1 MKGKFKRIIATMLA
15 AVTCFSLGACAG
27 GPDNP
32 DNPNVPGIDDEQ
44 IDTLKTQLYVFN
56 FYGGYGSDWL
66 AAAKKKYEDLH
77 KDDVYEEGKKGIQI
91 YVNNQKSTAGAVQSQ
106 ILDNRDEVYF
116 TEYAYYYSMK
126 AEGVL
131 GDITDAVTADLSS
144 FGDKAGSTIVGKLTD
159 EQKEYYGVA
168 ESDGKTH
175 YYAIPHYSAYTGIV
189 YNKDLFDQ
197 KGYYFAKT
205 PAGTEN
211 ISDYF
216 IYNDDDERSAGPDG
230 VEGTDDD
237 GLPATYDEF
246 FMLCDYIVQ
255 DGGTP
260 LVWTGANYCDYLNSL
275 MMSMATDYEGLDQT
289 MLNYTLDGAA
299 TDLGKSQNG
308 QFVKDAAATNITS
321 TNGYELA
328 RQAGKYYA
336 LQFLNRIVT
345 TDKYHHELV
354 FNSGFSHMNA
364 QEEFLYAGQDGV
376 SKDIAMLID
385 GIWWESE
392 ATTTF
397 NEMASGM
404 GEKYSKAN
412 RNFGFMPFPKATREK
427 VAEGNDTLFDHIYSM
442 CFMKANV
449 ADWKKPIAYD
459 FIKFVNSDAQLVE
472 YSQITDT
479 PKALNYT
486 MTDEQLTKMSPYG
499 RSVMKAKQNS
509 DIVYPYSTN
518 TTYVNNQSKFVM
530 AEMFRTTVG
539 SSDYQWAA
547 HVFHETNTTLE
558 NYFNGMIKYQQT
570 AWKSLA

>member
-1 MKGKFKRIIATMLA
+1 MKGKLKRIIATMLA

-32 DNPNVPGIDDEQ
+32 DSDLPNIDDEQ
-44 IDTLKTQLYVFN
+44 IDTSRTQLYVFN

-66 AAAKKKYEDLH
+66 AAAKKTYEELH

-116 TEYAYYYSMK
+116 TEYAYYYTMK

-144 FGDKAGSTIVGKLTD
+144 FGDKAGSTIESKLTD
-159 EQKEYYGVA
+159 EQKAYYGVN

-175 YYAIPHYSAYTGIV
+175 YYAIPHYAAYTGLV

-205 PAGTEN
+205 PAGTE
-211 ISDYF
+211 IADYF

-255 DGGTP
+255 DGGLP
-260 LVWTGANYCDYLNSL
+260 LVWTGANYRDYLNSL
-275 MMSMATDYEGLDQT
+275 MMSLATDYEGLDQT
-289 MLNYTLDGAA
+289 MLNYTLNGSA
-299 TDLGKSQNG
+299 TDLGTAQNG
-308 QFVKDAAATNITS
+308 QFVKDATATDITS

-328 RQAGKYYA
+328 RQAGRYYA

-345 TDKYHHELV
+345 TDKYHHDLV
-354 FNSGFSHMNA
+354 FNGGFSHMNA
-364 QEEFLYAGQDGV
+364 QEEFLYAGQDGT
-376 SKDIAMLID
+376 SKDIAMLVD

-397 NEMASGM
+397 NEMATGM
-404 GEKYSKAN
+404 DEKYSKAN

-427 VAEGNDTLFDHIYSM
+427 VAEGKSTLFDHIYSM

-459 FIKFVNSDAQLVE
+459 FIKFVNSNAQLVE

-486 MTDEQLTKMSPYG
+486 MTDDELAKMSPYG

-530 AEMFRTTVG
+530 GEMFRTTVG

-547 HVFHETNTTLE
+547 HVFHETGTTLE
-558 NYFNGMIKYQQT
+558 TYFNGMIKYQRNN
-570 AWKSLA
+570 WSSLA

>member
-1 MKGKFKRIIATMLA
+1 MKGKLKRIVATFLA

-27 GPDNP
+27 GPDEQPNP
-32 DNPNVPGIDDEQ
+32 DLPNLDDEQ
-44 IDTLKTQLYVFN
+44 IDTSKTQLYVFN

-66 AAAKKKYEDLH
+66 AAAKKTYEELH

-91 YVNNQKSTAGAVQSQ
+91 YVNNQKSTATAVQSQ

-116 TEYAYYYSMK
+116 TEYAYYYTMK

-144 FGDKAGSTIVGKLTD
+144 FGDKAGSTIESKLTD
-159 EQKEYYGVA
+159 EQKAYYGVE

-175 YYAIPHYSAYTGIV
+175 YYAIPHYAAYTGLV

-205 PAGTEN
+205 PAGTE

-216 IYNDDDERSAGPDG
+216 IYNDDDARSAGPDG
-230 VEGTDDD
+230 KEGTDDD

-255 DGGTP
+255 DGGLP
-260 LVWTGANYCDYLNSL
+260 LVWTGANYRDYLNSL
-275 MMSMATDYEGLDQT
+275 MMSLATDYEGLDQT
-289 MLNYTLDGAA
+289 MLNYTLNGSA
-299 TDLGKSQNG
+299 TDLGTAQNG
-308 QFVKDAAATNITS
+308 QFVKDATATDITS

-345 TDKYHHELV
+345 TDKYHHDLT

-364 QEEFLYAGQDGV
+364 QEEFLYAGQDGN
-376 SKDIAMLID
+376 SKDIAMLVD

-397 NEMASGM
+397 NEMATGM
-404 GEKYSKAN
+404 DEKYSKAN
-412 RNFGFMPFPKATREK
+412 RNFGFMPFPKANSEK
-427 VAEGNDTLFDHIYSM
+427 VAEGKSTLFDHIYSM

-459 FIKFVNSDAQLVE
+459 FIKFVNSNAQLVE

-479 PKALNYT
+479 PKALSYT
-486 MTDEQLTKMSPYG
+486 MTDSELAKMSPFG

-509 DIVYPYSTN
+509 DIVYPYATN

-530 AEMFRTTVG
+530 SELFRTTVS

-547 HVFHETNTTLE
+547 HVFHETSTTLDD
-558 NYFNGMIKYQQT
+558 YFNGMVRYQSNN
-570 AWKSLA
+570 WSSLV

>member
-1 MKGKFKRIIATMLA
+1 M
-15 AVTCFSLGACAG
+15 
-27 GPDNP
+27 
-32 DNPNVPGIDDEQ
+32 
-44 IDTLKTQLYVFN
+44 
-56 FYGGYGSDWL
+56 
-66 AAAKKKYEDLH
+66 
-77 KDDVYEEGKKGIQI
+77 
-91 YVNNQKSTAGAVQSQ
+91 
-106 ILDNRDEVYF
+106 
-116 TEYAYYYSMK
+116 
-126 AEGVL
+126 
-131 GDITDAVTADLSS
+131 
-144 FGDKAGSTIVGKLTD
+144 GKLTD

-205 PAGTEN
+205 PAGTE
-211 ISDYF
+211 IADYF

-260 LVWTGANYCDYLNSL
+260 LVWTGANYRDYLNSL

-289 MLNYTLDGAA
+289 MLNYTLDRAA

-427 VAEGNDTLFDHIYSM
+427 VAEGKDTLFDHIYSM